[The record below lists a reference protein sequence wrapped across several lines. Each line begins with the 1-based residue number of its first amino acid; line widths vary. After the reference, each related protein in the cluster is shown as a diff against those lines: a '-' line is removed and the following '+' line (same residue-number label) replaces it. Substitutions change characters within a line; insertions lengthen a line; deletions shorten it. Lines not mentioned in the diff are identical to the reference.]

1 MRIVSR
7 DAIRISLIAGII
19 GAGTIALVVVSTTST
34 TESVTAGSSATEAV
48 VDDADT
54 ASSTASPDPT
64 TEADVTSASAS
75 DQQTTVAPVA
85 ESTTSRATVTTAASP
100 PAPGELRWTA
110 ASGDYIL
117 QIGSTVTVIT
127 EPGGTPPSVS
137 GSVVVAPIDSLVDTG
152 DSRFAVTATSIGEA
166 TVTLKSSSG
175 VVTWAFTIVD
185 GS

>member
-1 MRIVSR
+1 VRIVSR

-34 TESVTAGSSATEAV
+34 TESVTAGSSA
-48 VDDADT
+48 
-54 ASSTASPDPT
+54 SSTASPDPT

-85 ESTTSRATVTTAASP
+85 ESTTSRAMVTTAASP

>member
-34 TESVTAGSSATEAV
+34 TESVTAGSSA
-48 VDDADT
+48 
-54 ASSTASPDPT
+54 SSTASPDPT

-85 ESTTSRATVTTAASP
+85 ESTTSRAMVTTAASP